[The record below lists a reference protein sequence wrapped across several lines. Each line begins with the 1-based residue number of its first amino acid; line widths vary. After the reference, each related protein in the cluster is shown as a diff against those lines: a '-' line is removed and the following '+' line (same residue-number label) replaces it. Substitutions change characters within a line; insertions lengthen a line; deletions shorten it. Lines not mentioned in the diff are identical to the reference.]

1 MDNRANVT
9 YIIVEGYVEL
19 QKYRYLYFVIML
31 TAYILIICS
40 NSTIVFLICFHRNLH
55 EPMYVLIAALLIN
68 SVLYS
73 TAIYPKLLIDF
84 LSEEQTIT
92 YSVCLFQWFM
102 FYSLGGSEIL
112 LLAVMAYD
120 RYLAICKPLQYSA
133 IMRRRTVTIFLLLAW
148 IAPTAQVAVP
158 TIMNANRKLC
168 NFIFKGIICNSTM
181 FNLHC
186 QRSETFNIYGLMVL
200 VNLLIV
206 PVMFILFSYARILL
220 ISYQSSKEVRK
231 KAAQTCLPHL
241 MILINF
247 SCLTV
252 YDVLLLRLNTVVPK
266 TVHFLITL
274 QIIMYHPLFNPIVY
288 GFKMKE
294 ISKRL
299 KKLFG
304 KKRFVLTCV
313 YTLHHK

>member
-1 MDNRANVT
+1 MDNDRANVSYLT
-9 YIIVEGYVEL
+9 VEGYVDMH
-19 QKYRYLYFVIML
+19 KYRYLYFVIML

-40 NSTIVFLICFHRNLH
+40 NSTVVFLICFHQNLH
-55 EPMYVLIAALLIN
+55 QPMYVLIAALLIN

-73 TAIYPKLLIDF
+73 TAMYPKLLIDF

-92 YSVCLFQWFM
+92 YSACLLQYFM
-102 FYSLGGSEIL
+102 FYSLAGSEFL

-120 RYLAICKPLQYSA
+120 RYVAICKPLQYSA

-148 IAPTAQVAVP
+148 IAPASQVAVP
-158 TIMNANRKLC
+158 AIMNANTKLC
-168 NFIFKGIICNSTM
+168 NFIFQGIICNSTI
-181 FNLHC
+181 FRLHC
-186 QRSETFNIYGLMVL
+186 RRSPTFNIYGLMVL
-200 VNLLIV
+200 VNVLIL
-206 PVMFILFSYARILL
+206 PVIFILFSYTRILI

-247 SCLTV
+247 SCLNV

-274 QIIMYHPLFNPIVY
+274 QIMIYHPLFNPIIY
-288 GFKMKE
+288 GLKMKE
-294 ISKRL
+294 ISRQL
-299 KKLFG
+299 KKLL
-304 KKRFVLTCV
+304 RRNV
-313 YTLHHK
+313 

>member
-1 MDNRANVT
+1 
-9 YIIVEGYVEL
+9 
-19 QKYRYLYFVIML
+19 ML

-55 EPMYVLIAALLIN
+55 EPM
-68 SVLYS
+68 
-73 TAIYPKLLIDF
+73 
-84 LSEEQTIT
+84 
-92 YSVCLFQWFM
+92 
-102 FYSLGGSEIL
+102 
-112 LLAVMAYD
+112 
-120 RYLAICKPLQYSA
+120 
-133 IMRRRTVTIFLLLAW
+133 
-148 IAPTAQVAVP
+148 
-158 TIMNANRKLC
+158 
-168 NFIFKGIICNSTM
+168 
-181 FNLHC
+181 
-186 QRSETFNIYGLMVL
+186 
-200 VNLLIV
+200 
-206 PVMFILFSYARILL
+206 ILL

-304 KKRFVLTCV
+304 KKSGIAVKEYRGPQVLGFSSN
-313 YTLHHK
+313 